1 MEKIFN
7 HIFPQVPMLNCLCW
21 WQPSWMQVMVT
32 RNDFESLPPT
42 DHLYTLFA
50 LNCLNCFKKENLN
63 IFSYRTWCYNHVR

>member
-32 RNDFESLPPT
+32 RN
-42 DHLYTLFA
+42 
-50 LNCLNCFKKENLN
+50 
-63 IFSYRTWCYNHVR
+63 